1 MKLICLVKFVP
12 DVDSYQV
19 DFENNALIREKARLQ
34 LNPDDVC
41 AVAFALHVKARHPDT
56 TIEVVTMAPSIVT
69 PHLQDLLRI
78 GVDQGTLI
86 SDRIFAGS
94 DTFATATILARYL
107 VNCDYDAIL
116 TGTHA
121 IDGDTSHIP
130 AQLGALLDKNQMS
143 GIVRIDDNQFSK
155 ASAIFDVETEEA
167 CVTYEMKLP
176 AILSLT
182 RDCPYKLPY
191 ASRKDLARDVS
202 ANLRMISSQDLSFP
216 ADEVGTAGSKTRV
229 ARTFTRE
236 YDKRGQV
243 VVQVDDAG
251 IDRVYQFLKEK
262 GLISR

>member
-19 DFENNALIREKARLQ
+19 DFENSALIREKARLQ

-41 AVAFALHVKARHPDT
+41 AVAFALKVKATHPDT

-69 PHLQDLLRI
+69 PHLFDLLRI

-94 DTFATATILARYL
+94 DTYATATILASYL
-107 VNCDYDAIL
+107 ATCDYDAIL

-143 GIVRIDDNQFSK
+143 GIIRIDENLFSRTT
-155 ASAIFDVETEEA
+155 AVFDVETEDEF
-167 CVTYEMKLP
+167 VTYEMALP
-176 AILSLT
+176 AILSLV

-191 ASRKDLARDVS
+191 ASRKDMARDVS
-202 ANLRMISSQDLSFP
+202 GNLRVITSQDLSFN

-229 ARTFTRE
+229 AHTFTRE
-236 YDKRGQV
+236 YDKKGRV
-243 VVQVDDAG
+243 VVQTDAAG
-251 IDRVYQFLKEK
+251 VEYVYQFLKEK
-262 GLISR
+262 SFI

>member
-12 DVDSYQV
+12 DVDSYQY

-41 AVAFALHVKARHPDT
+41 AVAFALRAKAAHPET
-56 TIEVVTMAPSIVT
+56 SIEVVTMAPSVVT

-78 GVDQGTLI
+78 GVDRGTLI
-86 SDRIFAGS
+86 SDRVFAGS

-107 VNCDYDAIL
+107 VTRDYDAVL

-130 AQLGALLDKNQMS
+130 AQLGALLDLNQMS
-143 GIVRIDDNQFSK
+143 GIVRIDENQFSQ
-155 ASAIFDVETEEA
+155 ASAVFDVETEDEI
-167 CVTYEMKLP
+167 VTYEMALP

-202 ANLRMISSQDLSFP
+202 GNLCMITSQDLSFA
-216 ADEVGTAGSKTRV
+216 ADEVGAAGSKTRV
-229 ARTFTRE
+229 AQTFTRE
-236 YDKRGQV
+236 YDKKGQV
-243 VVQVDDAG
+243 VVQTDAAGVDY
-251 IDRVYQFLKEK
+251 VYQFLKEK
-262 GLISR
+262 SFI